1 MRALSLF
8 HQRWTNQHDW
18 GAASTVKTAVSL
30 EPRVLECYKLHRD
43 LQPRLPKLLKWDN
56 RETHFTINQRLI
68 YFNGRATKWETTLQ
82 KKKHILVL
90 PEHLEPIS
98 VPVQPHVMRWEEAV
112 DITCPLTGTVRLNSV
127 EFGWIRLKGLR
138 PVGLCVGGMGVG
150 VWEHPPQI
158 VLIMATPCIFFL
170 QFETKTEGLQAVAL
184 QGYHSFQH
192 LW

>member
-127 EFGWIRLKGLR
+127 ERTETCGFVCGGDGGGGLGASSPDCLDYGNTMHLFPAVWDKNGR
-138 PVGLCVGGMGVG
+138 SAGSGVTR
-150 VWEHPPQI
+150 I
-158 VLIMATPCIFFL
+158 
-170 QFETKTEGLQAVAL
+170 
-184 QGYHSFQH
+184 S
-192 LW
+192 